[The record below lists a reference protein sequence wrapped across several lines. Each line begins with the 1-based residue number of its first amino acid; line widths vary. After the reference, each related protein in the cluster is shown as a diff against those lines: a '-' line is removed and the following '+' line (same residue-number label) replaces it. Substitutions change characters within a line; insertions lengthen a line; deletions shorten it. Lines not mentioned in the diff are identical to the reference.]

1 MPLHDGLSYGSA
13 RVDFILAENHEPYVL
28 KVNSTP
34 GMSRDS
40 NFVVGAAMVGLTHT
54 DVVVAMLHEALA
66 RPPYDVPL
74 PTPAFPSST
83 LTREAAVS
91 R

>member
-1 MPLHDGLSYGSA
+1 LELLNPCEP
-13 RVDFILAENHEPYVL
+13 DFITELAGYDVAF
-28 KVNSTP
+28 
-34 GMSRDS
+34 
-40 NFVVGAAMVGLTHT
+40 FVAGAAMVGLTHT

-74 PTPAFPSST
+74 PTPPFSSTT

-91 R
+91 S

>member
-1 MPLHDGLSYGSA
+1 MRGSA
-13 RVDFILAENHEPYVL
+13 RVDFILTEDAEPYVL
-28 KVNSTP
+28 EVNTTP

-40 NFVVGAAMVGLTHT
+40 NFVMGAAMVGLTHT
-54 DVVVAMLHEALA
+54 DVVVAMLHEAFA

-74 PTPAFPSST
+74 PTPAFSSTT

-91 R
+91 P